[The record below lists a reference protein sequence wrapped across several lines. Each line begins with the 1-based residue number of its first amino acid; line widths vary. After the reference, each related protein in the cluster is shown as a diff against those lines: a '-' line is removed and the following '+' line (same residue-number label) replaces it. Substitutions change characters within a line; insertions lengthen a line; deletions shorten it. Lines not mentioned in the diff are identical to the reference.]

1 MMITNILFKFH
12 RKKWSRLFEDVTNI
26 DTFGKPANFDKVKS
40 QCIFLSKLYTI
51 YCIIGTIVY
60 TCISVLESSCED
72 PNEGIERKSICGTIS
87 PIWLPV
93 ENVSTATRN
102 LILLIQYI
110 LGNYMVIPPAIIT
123 FLVFETTEL
132 LICHIGFL
140 KENILESLQCEKEEL
155 ESNRLRFCIT
165 YHNHILRMANQ
176 LNYVVKFNVG
186 HMSLICAMV
195 FGCLGNQIFKTK
207 PVGAAIFLFGYIVSL
222 FLLCYAGQRITNE
235 SLSVAEVIYQS
246 KWYEANTQMKKSIL
260 FSLARCQIPLT
271 LDAWPLGNFC
281 FPLFMMIVKTSY
293 SYLMLLQQTI

>member
-1 MMITNILFKFH
+1 MYPIKRDQPFYSSLRTLRFFLVYREYSQEPWQILISLIKNIGEDISEDLSFIVGGLGMMITNILFKFH

-165 YHNHILRMANQ
+165 YHNHILRRT
-176 LNYVVKFNVG
+176 VEE
-186 HMSLICAMV
+186 
-195 FGCLGNQIFKTK
+195 
-207 PVGAAIFLFGYIVSL
+207 
-222 FLLCYAGQRITNE
+222 LL
-235 SLSVAEVIYQS
+235 
-246 KWYEANTQMKKSIL
+246 
-260 FSLARCQIPLT
+260 
-271 LDAWPLGNFC
+271 
-281 FPLFMMIVKTSY
+281 
-293 SYLMLLQQTI
+293 